1 MYQTQQK
8 NIIIGARQAQ
18 QQQAH
23 FADQEAGHG
32 RHRNGQN
39 KAKAQQI
46 PPVTA
51 KHNQQGFQRQQKT
64 TCQGANVGIGAGVV
78 DDGPGDGQGGD
89 AAAYHYQHAPYD
101 PHQHPH
107 HHQHRQPPY
116 EKQVRQRDDIDDFF
130 AEIGVDIS
138 DEEPIQDTVT
148 AKAAPYRPDFAH
160 IAAKAAKRSHREVVV
175 EKTVTVPTPETP
187 VTTAITPNDT
197 DDDDTQTTSSQGG
210 RFVGANEADAEEDS
224 IITNTIEQRRQQKI
238 ARKQEA
244 GRRARVR
251 HGKDICFGC
260 KIAFW

>member
-18 QQQAH
+18 QQQAY

-116 EKQVRQRDDIDDFF
+116 QKQVRQRDDIDDFF

-138 DEEPIQDTVT
+138 DEEPVQDTVT

-197 DDDDTQTTSSQGG
+197 DDDDT
-210 RFVGANEADAEEDS
+210 
-224 IITNTIEQRRQQKI
+224 
-238 ARKQEA
+238 
-244 GRRARVR
+244 
-251 HGKDICFGC
+251 
-260 KIAFW
+260 